1 MAQEGPGRL
10 ESGILEGSVLLLPTH
25 SVLFESSTCAQ
36 ITIFQNGIL
45 NKSQFLRNHRIL
57 EGVGLG
63 EVAWDPLSEAEGTL

>member
-10 ESGILEGSVLLLPTH
+10 ESGILEGSVHLLPPPH
-25 SVLFESSTCAQ
+25 SVLFESS
-36 ITIFQNGIL
+36 TIFQNGIL

-63 EVAWDPLSEAEGTL
+63 EMAWNPLSEAERTL